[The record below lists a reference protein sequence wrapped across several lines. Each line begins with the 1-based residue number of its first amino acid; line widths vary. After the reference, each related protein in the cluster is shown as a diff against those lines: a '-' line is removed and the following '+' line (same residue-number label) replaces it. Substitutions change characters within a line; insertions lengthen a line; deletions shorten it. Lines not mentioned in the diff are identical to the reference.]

1 MSYVTCLRGIGSGA
15 EYPPDSVMNLCPA
28 DGRPVEMVL
37 DLERLARE
45 RPGLAWYDP
54 ARRDMWR
61 FGGLLAL
68 DPADQGDAA
77 CIVSLGEGSTPLL
90 DVSRQ
95 ASARRGGF
103 RLLLKEE
110 GRAWPGHGANPTR
123 SFKDRGMSMVVSM
136 ARRLGL
142 SRLVVPTQGNAGD
155 SLVEYG
161 RAAGLDVAVVMP
173 SDTPGAIL
181 GRVAAAA
188 RSDNGVHLELVDG
201 TIREAG
207 LRVRERWIP
216 EGFFSVATFFEPG
229 WRIEGKKT
237 LGLEL
242 AEPAVPGG
250 RWRLPDVIVYP
261 TGGGTGILGMWKA
274 FGELESLG
282 LVDGRRP
289 RMIAVQSDATAPLV
303 QAFAAGAT
311 DTVPGDAGNTLA
323 TGLNVPGGLGHF
335 RVLQILRDSGGTAV
349 AVPEVSI
356 GPAMVAARRE
366 LGFHVSPEGAACL
379 AALPGLVASG
389 FVRPRDEVVVVNTGA
404 AEKYLPDVRPW
415 LEAPV

>member
-1 MSYVTCLRGIGSGA
+1 M
-15 EYPPDSVMNLCPA
+15 EYPPGTVMNLCPV

-37 DLERLARE
+37 DLDRLARE

-54 ARRDMWR
+54 GRRDMWR

-68 DPADQGDAA
+68 DAADPADAG
-77 CIVSLGEGSTPLL
+77 CIVSLGEGATPLL
-90 DVSRQ
+90 DVSRHV
-95 ASARRGGF
+95 SARRGAF
-103 RLLLKEE
+103 RLLLKDE
-110 GRAWPGHGANPTR
+110 GRAWPGYGVNPTR

-188 RSDNGVHLELVDG
+188 RTDSRVHLDLVEG

-207 LRVRERWIP
+207 ARVRERWLP
-216 EGFFSVATFFEPG
+216 EGWFSVATFFEPG

-242 AEPAVPGG
+242 AEPPTPGSP
-250 RWRLPDVIVYP
+250 WRLPDVIVYP
-261 TGGGTGILGMWKA
+261 TGGGTGVLGMWKA
-274 FGELESLG
+274 FDELQALG
-282 LVDGRRP
+282 LVDSRRP
-289 RMIAVQSDATAPLV
+289 RMIAVQSDATSPLV
-303 QAFAAGAT
+303 AAFDAGAADST
-311 DTVPGDAGNTLA
+311 AGRAGSTLA

-335 RVLQILRDSGGTAV
+335 RVLQILRDSGGAAV
-349 AVPEVSI
+349 AVAEASI
-356 GPAMVAARRE
+356 GPAMIAARRE
-366 LGFHVSPEGAACL
+366 LGFPVSPEGAACL
-379 AALPGLVASG
+379 AALPGLAASALI
-389 FVRPRDEVVVVNTGA
+389 RPGDDVVVVNTGA